1 MRIMKTFAAIAA
13 ALIISGCAMEDGAG
27 PAPTGPSEFALSVT
41 VSASPDRLPRDGSS
55 QSTVTV
61 TARDASSRPLSGQ
74 RFNVVATN
82 GMLSQS
88 DVVTNGNGQATLT
101 ITAPEPGSLGNDV
114 LVAVVPVGTNAEN
127 AVPRTVRIALSGP
140 SNMVPPSFAVVPFTV
155 TPGSP
160 EVNAP
165 ARFDGSGTYDSSGRP
180 ATGVFDEERPCMDA
194 CLYVWDFGDGNSETG
209 RVVNHTYSVAR
220 TYLVKLT
227 VVDAGGTSE
236 SAVRTINVTSVAPP
250 AVTLRVE
257 PDPPFVNQ
265 QAVFTAVATPATGH
279 SIQRYEWD
287 FGDGTTQTTTTP
299 TVAKMYSTVG
309 IYVVTVAAIDD
320 LGQAGRAAR
329 GVSVGYTVAAPVAN
343 FTVSPTS
350 ATVGAT
356 VTFNG
361 STSTVGV
368 GATIVSYVWDF
379 GDGSAAQS
387 SGTVS
392 NITYVYAAAGTYTVT
407 LTITDSLGRTVTKTA
422 TLTVA

>member
-1 MRIMKTFAAIAA
+1 
-13 ALIISGCAMEDGAG
+13 
-27 PAPTGPSEFALSVT
+27 
-41 VSASPDRLPRDGSS
+41 
-55 QSTVTV
+55 
-61 TARDASSRPLSGQ
+61 
-74 RFNVVATN
+74 
-82 GMLSQS
+82 
-88 DVVTNGNGQATLT
+88 
-101 ITAPEPGSLGNDV
+101 
-114 LVAVVPVGTNAEN
+114 
-127 AVPRTVRIALSGP
+127 
-140 SNMVPPSFAVVPFTV
+140 
-155 TPGSP
+155 
-160 EVNAP
+160 
-165 ARFDGSGTYDSSGRP
+165 
-180 ATGVFDEERPCMDA
+180 MDA
-194 CLYVWDFGDGNSETG
+194 CLYVWDFGDGNSATG

-250 AVTLRVE
+250 TVTLRVE

-287 FGDGTTQTTTTP
+287 FGDGTTQITTTP

-309 IYVVTVAAIDD
+309 IYVVTVTAIDD

-350 ATVGAT
+350 PTVGAT

-392 NITYVYAAAGTYTVT
+392 NITYTYAAAGTYTVT